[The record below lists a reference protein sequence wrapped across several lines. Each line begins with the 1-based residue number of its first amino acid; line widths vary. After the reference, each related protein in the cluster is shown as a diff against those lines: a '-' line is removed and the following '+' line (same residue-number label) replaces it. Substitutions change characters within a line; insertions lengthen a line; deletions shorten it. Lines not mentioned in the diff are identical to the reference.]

1 MKNSN
6 SGPGKAAPPTA
17 AHIKGYSASLRQQIQ
32 RRAPSAL
39 ALGYGG
45 FGLAWIVFS
54 DQLLQRV
61 APDAAILSAVGQGK
75 GIAFVLATSCLLY
88 VVATRRNA
96 PVADGAND
104 APPSPEASQSP
115 LFWVFALLSAAVVL
129 VSLVG
134 YAASAHK
141 AHEQRVGQLRQEAEL
156 KAGVVQGWMERRGAE
171 ARALAADPLLR
182 DSVGRWQ
189 RSPDEA
195 ATTQMRS
202 LLQMLLATGHYADV
216 QLRDERAGLLLAAGT
231 QPLAADAVM
240 ARAVQAAVSR
250 REVTSTDLRAEDGDA
265 SGALALDLFVP
276 LISEGH
282 DAVVL
287 LLRTAPRRQL
297 PPRLLARP
305 DGEMTETLIF
315 QPRTTSILAVGLD
328 GAETLRTWPA
338 DPSEPSLASL
348 SERPSLAGS
357 LVAGLRR
364 GDSPVRAIAAPIGGS
379 AWFVAVQAPQ
389 AQLRGMTWPGALALA
404 LVDILV
410 LLCAAGALHA
420 AQQRRELRELSRAAA
435 ARQENERAW
444 KIAQAIANCSTDA
457 IFAKD
462 RQGRFLFVNRELCR
476 VLGRSPE
483 QLIGFDAATA
493 VAAAQVCHFA
503 ADDAAVLRSDK
514 PVSFEAR
521 LTTADGERIY
531 ACTKGRLDD
540 DGQTLGIYG
549 VCTDVTERLDLQ
561 QRMRQWATAFE
572 DVRDGVIITDALG
585 RILSVNRSFT
595 TITGYEAQQ
604 AVGSTMQ
611 LLRSGRHDAQFY
623 AQMWAAINT
632 SGHWQGEIWN
642 RRKSGETYPEWL
654 TISAVRDDNA
664 TVTHYVGVFTD
675 ISRIKHS
682 EAQAEWLTHHD
693 PLTHLPNRAR
703 LQRRL
708 EEALDRSQ
716 RRESRAALLVI
727 DLDGFKTVN
736 DSLGHPAGDELL
748 VCVARRL
755 QARLRQ
761 EDFLGRLGGDE
772 FLVIVETGNDSS
784 SVAKLARDLLATV
797 SPPIPL
803 SCGQDAYLTASI
815 GISMFPE
822 EGSPSAVELL
832 RDADTAMYR
841 AKEQG
846 RNQFCFYT
854 QDMTAEARTKLD
866 LESALS
872 RAIERDELLLHYQPQ
887 VDGSSGT
894 ITGAEAL
901 LRWQRSGSGL
911 VAPGQFIPLAER
923 SSLILDIGAWVI
935 DAACRQLRAWMDDG
949 LPIVRVAVNVAARQF
964 AAGDLD
970 QVVARALQR
979 HRIDPQWLEIEI
991 TEGMLIVEPG
1001 AAIAMLK
1008 RIKALGVKLS
1018 LDDFGTGYSS
1028 LAYLQQFP
1036 IDSLKI
1042 DQSFTRRI
1050 GEQPDGGALV
1060 DAVIALA
1067 HRLNLRVVAEGVET
1081 AQQSD
1086 YLRERGCDEMQGYH
1100 FGRPAPAETLQ
1111 QSLAAQGEPPQHEG
1125 RALPRRGDSHA

>member
-1 MKNSN
+1 MTPS
-6 SGPGKAAPPTA
+6 PHAPDEVAPPADTPA
-17 AHIKGYSASLRQQIQ
+17 PGRQAW
-32 RRAPSAL
+32 RGTPAAL

-88 VVATRRNA
+88 VVAARRSA
-96 PVADGAND
+96 AADQRHEPGHAVADR
-104 APPSPEASQSP
+104 SQST
-115 LFWVFALLSAAVVL
+115 LLWVFALLSAAVLL
-129 VSLVG
+129 VSLAG

-141 AHEQRVGQLRQEAEL
+141 GREQRVGQLRQEAEL
-156 KAGVVQGWMERRGAE
+156 KAGIVQGWMEQRAAE

-182 DSVGRWQ
+182 DGVAAWR
-189 RSPDEA
+189 RNPDP
-195 ATTQMRS
+195 ATTVHMRR
-202 LLQMLLATGHYADV
+202 LLTMLLTTGHYADV
-216 QLRDERAGLLLAAGT
+216 QLLDEHAALLLAPDA
-231 QPLAADAVM
+231 QPRRADAALAAAVQDAI
-240 ARAVQAAVSR
+240 ARRAVP
-250 REVTSTDLRAEDGDA
+250 RADFRVEDGDA
-265 SGALALDLFVP
+265 SGTLVFDLVVP
-276 LISEGH
+276 LVDEGRST
-282 DAVVL
+282 AL
-287 LLRTAPRRQL
+287 LLRTAPQRQL
-297 PPRLLARP
+297 PPRLLARSN
-305 DGEMTETLIF
+305 GGMTETLLF
-315 QPRTTSILAVGLD
+315 QPRAGSVLAIGLD
-328 GAETLRTWPA
+328 GDDALRAWPFDA
-338 DPSEPSLASL
+338 SDASEASLASL
-348 SERPSLAGS
+348 AQRPSLAGT
-357 LVAGLRR
+357 LVAGL
-364 GDSPVRAIAAPIGGS
+364 GSADAPVQALPAAVANS

-389 AQLRGMTWPGALALA
+389 DQLRGVTWPGALALA

-410 LLCAAGALHA
+410 LLCAAAALHA

-483 QLIGFDAATA
+483 QLIGFDPATA
-493 VAAAQVCHFA
+493 LAAEQARKLA
-503 ADDAAVLRSDK
+503 ADDAAVLRADK

-521 LTTADGERIY
+521 LTTVDGERIY
-531 ACTKGRLDD
+531 SCTQGRLDD

-585 RILSVNRSFT
+585 RILTVNRSFT

-604 AVGSTMQ
+604 AVGATMR

-654 TISAVRDDNA
+654 TISAVRDDSA
-664 TVTHYVGVFTD
+664 AVTHYVGVFTD

-682 EAQAEWLTHHD
+682 EAQTDWLVHHD
-693 PLTHLPNRAR
+693 PLTRLPNRVH

-772 FLVIVETGNDSS
+772 FLVIVETGNDST

-822 EGSPSAVELL
+822 EGEPSAVELL

-854 QDMTAEARTKLD
+854 EDMNAEARIKLD
-866 LESALS
+866 LEAALS
-872 RAIERDELLLHYQPQ
+872 RAIGRHELLLHYQPKM
-887 VDGSSGT
+887 GGRSGAV
-894 ITGAEAL
+894 TGAEAL
-901 LRWQRSGSGL
+901 LRWQRSGIGL
-911 VAPGQFIPLAER
+911 VSPGQFIPLAER

-935 DAACRQLRAWMDDG
+935 DETCRQLRAWMDAG
-949 LPIVRVAVNVAARQF
+949 QPVVRIAVNVAARQF

-979 HRIDPQWLEIEI
+979 HRVDPQWLEIEI

-1067 HRLNLRVVAEGVET
+1067 HRLNLSVVAEGVET
-1081 AQQSD
+1081 PQQSD

-1100 FGRPAPAETLQ
+1100 FGRPAPAEVLQ
-1111 QSLAAQGEPPQHEG
+1111 QRLAAQGEPPQHEV
-1125 RALPRRGDSHA
+1125 RALSRRGDSHA

>member
-1 MKNSN
+1 L
-6 SGPGKAAPPTA
+6 
-17 AHIKGYSASLRQQIQ
+17 IASLRQQIQ

-54 DQLLQRV
+54 DQLLHRV
-61 APDAAILSAVGQGK
+61 APDASILSAVGQGQ
-75 GIAFVLATSCLLY
+75 GVAFVLAMSCLLY
-88 VVATRRNA
+88 AVATRRNA
-96 PVADGAND
+96 PVTDD
-104 APPSPEASQSP
+104 ATAVPTSPEPSQSA

-134 YAASAHK
+134 YAA
-141 AHEQRVGQLRQEAEL
+141 
-156 KAGVVQGWMERRGAE
+156 
-171 ARALAADPLLR
+171 P
-182 DSVGRWQ
+182 
-189 RSPDEA
+189 
-195 ATTQMRS
+195 
-202 LLQMLLATGHYADV
+202 
-216 QLRDERAGLLLAAGT
+216 
-231 QPLAADAVM
+231 
-240 ARAVQAAVSR
+240 
-250 REVTSTDLRAEDGDA
+250 
-265 SGALALDLFVP
+265 
-276 LISEGH
+276 
-282 DAVVL
+282 
-287 LLRTAPRRQL
+287 
-297 PPRLLARP
+297 
-305 DGEMTETLIF
+305 
-315 QPRTTSILAVGLD
+315 
-328 GAETLRTWPA
+328 
-338 DPSEPSLASL
+338 LASL
-348 SERPSLAGS
+348 FERPSLAGS
-357 LVAGLRR
+357 
-364 GDSPVRAIAAPIGGS
+364 
-379 AWFVAVQAPQ
+379 
-389 AQLRGMTWPGALALA
+389 LA

-420 AQQRRELRELSRAAA
+420 SQQRRELRELSRAVT

-444 KIAQAIANCSTDA
+444 KITQAIANCSTDA

-476 VLGRSPE
+476 MLGRSPE
-483 QLIGFDAATA
+483 QLIGFDAA
-493 VAAAQVCHFA
+493 AALKAGQA
-503 ADDAAVLRSDK
+503 GRLDDDDAAALRSDK
-514 PVSFEAR
+514 PVTFEAR
-521 LTTADGERIY
+521 LNTTDGERVY

-549 VCTDVTERLDLQ
+549 VCTDVTERRDLQ

-595 TITGYEAQQ
+595 TITGYEASQ
-604 AVGSTMQ
+604 AIGATMR
-611 LLRSGRHDAQFY
+611 LLRSGVHDEAFY
-623 AQMWAAINT
+623 RQMWAALNS

-654 TISAVRDDNA
+654 TISAVRDDDA
-664 TVTHYVGVFTD
+664 AITHYVGVFTD

-682 EAQAEWLTHHD
+682 EAQTDWLVHHD
-693 PLTHLPNRAR
+693 TLTRLPNRVH

-708 EEALDRSQ
+708 QEALDRSH
-716 RRESRAALLVI
+716 RRECRAALLVI

-772 FLVIVETGNDSS
+772 FLVLVETANDSA
-784 SVAKLARDLLATV
+784 SVAVLARDLLATV
-797 SPPIPL
+797 SSPIPL

-822 EGSPSAVELL
+822 EGDPSAVELL
-832 RDADTAMYR
+832 RDADAAMYR

-846 RNQFCFYT
+846 RNRFCFYT
-854 QDMTAEARTKLD
+854 GDMNAEARTKLD
-866 LESALS
+866 LETALS
-872 RAIERDELLLHYQPQ
+872 RAIERNELQLHYQPKL
-887 VDGSSGT
+887 DGRSGT

-901 LRWQRSGSGL
+901 LRWQRSGIGL
-911 VAPGQFIPLAER
+911 VSPGQFIPLAER

-935 DAACRQLRAWMDDG
+935 DEACRQLRAWMDAG
-949 LPIVRVAVNVAARQF
+949 QPVVRVAVNVAARQF

-970 QVVARALQR
+970 QVVAQALQR
-979 HRIDPQWLEIEI
+979 HRVDAQWLEIEI

-1001 AAIAMLK
+1001 AAIDMLK

-1050 GEQPDGGALV
+1050 GEQPDGAALV

-1081 AQQSD
+1081 QRQSD
-1086 YLRERGCDEMQGYH
+1086 YLLARGCDEMQGYH
-1100 FGRPAPAETLQ
+1100 FGRPAPASSLQ
-1111 QSLAAQGEPPQHEG
+1111 HRLAAEAAVE
-1125 RALPRRGDSHA
+1125 HA